1 MSREFK
7 KAEYPVHQL
16 IRLGRLEIHFQIPTS
31 MSESSVIVIVLPSLV
46 YPYFKLEIEQDE
58 TCKPLIIKQET
69 EWIEWFCTSLV
80 IPSILE

>member
-31 MSESSVIVIVLPSLV
+31 MSESSVIVIVLPSFV

-69 EWIEWFCTSLV
+69 E
-80 IPSILE
+80 

>member
-1 MSREFK
+1 MLSAKMSREFK

-16 IRLGRLEIHFQIPTS
+16 IRLGRLEIRFQIPTS

-69 EWIEWFCTSLV
+69 E
-80 IPSILE
+80 

>member
-1 MSREFK
+1 MLSAKMSREFK

-16 IRLGRLEIHFQIPTS
+16 IRLGRLEIYFQIPTS

-69 EWIEWFCTSLV
+69 E
-80 IPSILE
+80 

>member
-1 MSREFK
+1 MLSAKMSREFK

-69 EWIEWFCTSLV
+69 E
-80 IPSILE
+80 